1 MTSASSSVSQG
12 APLPPGETA
21 RDEALT
27 AVVAAHRQAL
37 AALPL
42 RQLPAPPAQWL
53 HHGQVPGDGQ
63 PLVLMH
69 QTALLQIIAH
79 SRSNTNVELGGA
91 LLGQVYRYKSG
102 VVVEV
107 KACLLYTSRCV

>member
-69 QTALLQIIAH
+69 QTALLQI
-79 SRSNTNVELGGA
+79 
-91 LLGQVYRYKSG
+91 
-102 VVVEV
+102 
-107 KACLLYTSRCV
+107 CLLYTSRCV